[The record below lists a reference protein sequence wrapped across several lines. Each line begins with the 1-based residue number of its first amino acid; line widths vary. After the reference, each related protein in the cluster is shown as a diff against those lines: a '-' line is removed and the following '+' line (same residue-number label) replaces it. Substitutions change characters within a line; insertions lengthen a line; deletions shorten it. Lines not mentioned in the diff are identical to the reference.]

1 MYLKQEIV
9 NNSNSVNSMKSVNGY
24 PIGSSSDNSFQN
36 QFVNTQLLNLKKL
49 SPLELKEK
57 YKELFEVRNINIK
70 DIKFKSTYL
79 IKILSYK
86 IQTLYGMSN
95 TGEEE
100 IEELIKFTKQKLS
113 QTERILVDDSRKKT
127 ISSETNKNQN
137 TNKSTN
143 TNKTINTKDNI
154 KSVIAIGSTI
164 TTYRGNQKYIVK
176 VLPNNKFSYN
186 DKIYKSLTA
195 IATDITGTKWNG
207 YTFFKLKRVS
217 GDNTLSL
224 SDGNNIKNKQMVA
237 V

>member
-1 MYLKQEIV
+1 
-9 NNSNSVNSMKSVNGY
+9 
-24 PIGSSSDNSFQN
+24 
-36 QFVNTQLLNLKKL
+36 
-49 SPLELKEK
+49 
-57 YKELFEVRNINIK
+57 
-70 DIKFKSTYL
+70 
-79 IKILSYK
+79 
-86 IQTLYGMSN
+86 MSN